1 MLDWMP
7 SVGSS
12 SSRILRS
19 VASGGC
25 VPRAHLESWPR
36 RRVAPAG
43 GVRGT
48 DLSAAHGSVLDRAVR
63 HMLEGRPQRADQLL
77 SRLLAGAGAADPSVL
92 HYAGVARYRCGRYD
106 DAAALLGQA
115 AEAAPTYAEAHN
127 SLGILLLETG
137 RSAEARTALERAVA
151 LRPDYANAHTNLGNA
166 LGAAGAFEDAAAAY
180 RKAIALDPSDLQAHH
195 RLARTHLVLGAVA
208 PALDACAAALAID
221 PFCQNALATRAL
233 AEQIGGDRQAG
244 RRLYDFDRF
253 VTRVSLTPPPG
264 SGDIEA
270 FNQALAAAVRA
281 APSLVWE
288 PLNRVTRNGAVTQD
302 LLDAPSR
309 PIRSLE
315 SALRAAIDGYRE
327 TLAPERESPFLARIP
342 GRYRLTLIA
351 SILTAGGRH
360 PPHVHEGAWLSGVYY
375 VAVPAQIGADGGD
388 SDGGDGGGGDNGGG
402 GRGGWLEFG
411 RPDHDLPEGS
421 AFRCV
426 SRPPHAGTALL
437 FPSYV
442 FHGTLPFDGPG
453 ERIGIAFDAY
463 PEP

>member
-1 MLDWMP
+1 MN
-7 SVGSS
+7 
-12 SSRILRS
+12 R
-19 VASGGC
+19 
-25 VPRAHLESWPR
+25 HER
-36 RRVAPAG
+36 RRHSAARAG

-195 RLARTHLVLGAVA
+195 RLARTHLVLGAVE

>member
-1 MLDWMP
+1 M
-7 SVGSS
+7 
-12 SSRILRS
+12 
-19 VASGGC
+19 
-25 VPRAHLESWPR
+25 
-36 RRVAPAG
+36 
-43 GVRGT
+43 
-48 DLSAAHGSVLDRAVR
+48 
-63 HMLEGRPQRADQLL
+63 
-77 SRLLAGAGAADPSVL
+77 
-92 HYAGVARYRCGRYD
+92 
-106 DAAALLGQA
+106 
-115 AEAAPTYAEAHN
+115 
-127 SLGILLLETG
+127 
-137 RSAEARTALERAVA
+137 
-151 LRPDYANAHTNLGNA
+151 
-166 LGAAGAFEDAAAAY
+166 
-180 RKAIALDPSDLQAHH
+180 
-195 RLARTHLVLGAVA
+195 
-208 PALDACAAALAID
+208 
-221 PFCQNALATRAL
+221 
-233 AEQIGGDRQAG
+233 
-244 RRLYDFDRF
+244 
-253 VTRVSLTPPPG
+253 
-264 SGDIEA
+264 
-270 FNQALAAAVRA
+270 RA